1 MRLMSAAEN
10 LTNPVREF
18 VGAEQPLGFYNLA
31 LAMDPLELDRVEPW
45 TLFRQQTGNDAH

>member
-1 MRLMSAAEN
+1 MRLMSTAEN

-31 LAMDPLELDRVEPW
+31 LAMDPIEMDRLDRVE
-45 TLFRQQTGNDAH
+45 